1 MLRLLSHP
9 KYRPFFFSFT
19 AGNFAEGLVAVTV
32 PFVLLQRTGD
42 PAAVGF
48 CLALQTAG
56 VLVMAFPGASIADRF
71 PRQKVVSWSY
81 WAAGLALVGICIAL
95 GTDLGTWAVGAGLF
109 LFGASTAVYGPAS
122 DAMTP
127 RLVSEE
133 YLHKANSMDSLS
145 QRIGQGILGP
155 LLGGAMVAMGMGI
168 GAFALSALLC
178 VFGAIIA
185 RRIQLLPPATDN
197 CQQEEASENSN
208 WASVLRYLKKTPLL
222 VALLAWVSI
231 FIMLQVGAKPV
242 AATIWITDIQ
252 DGGAALYGIALSIG
266 AVISAVVVLII
277 GASPLPS
284 KYLAWMITAWSLG
297 SGMLMLAVLLPS
309 AWSFIISY
317 ALAAGLMAI
326 GNIYWSTYIQS
337 TVPDRLLARVIS
349 IDWVASLALTPLGAA
364 VAGTVVSQWGAGP
377 TFSTAALVPLFS
389 GLGMLTLILR
399 AKSQG
404 AETRRNSRQELAP
417 DVMD

>member
-9 KYRPFFFSFT
+9 KYRSFFVSFT

-32 PFVLLQRTGD
+32 PFVLLQSTGD

-56 VLVMAFPGASIADRF
+56 VLVMAFPGATIADRF
-71 PRQKVVSWSY
+71 PRQRVISWSY
-81 WAAGLALVGICIAL
+81 WAAGLALAGICFSL
-95 GTDLGTWAVGAGLF
+95 GTGLGIWAIGAGLF

-127 RLVSEE
+127 RLVSKED
-133 YLHKANSMDSLS
+133 LHKANSMDSLS

-155 LLGGAMVAMGMGI
+155 LLGGALVTMGMGTWT
-168 GAFALSALLC
+168 FALSALLC
-178 VFGAIIA
+178 FFGAIIA
-185 RRIQLLPPATDN
+185 RRIQLLPSVTED
-197 CQQEEASENSN
+197 CQQEAPENSN
-208 WASVLRYLKKTPLL
+208 WASVLRYLKGTPLF
-222 VALLAWVSI
+222 VALLVWVSI

-242 AATIWITDIQ
+242 AATTWITDIQ

-266 AVISAVVVLII
+266 AVISAVVVVIV
-277 GASPLPS
+277 GALPLPN
-284 KYLAWMITAWSLG
+284 KYVAWMIAAWGLG
-297 SGMLMLAVLLPS
+297 SGILMLAVLLPS
-309 AWSFIISY
+309 AWAFIISY
-317 ALAAGLMAI
+317 AMAAGLMAI

-364 VAGTVVSQWGAGP
+364 VAGTVVSRWGAGP
-377 TFSTAALVPLFS
+377 TLSVAALVPLVS
-389 GLGMLTLILR
+389 GFGMLTLVLR
-399 AKSQG
+399 AKSQR
-404 AETRRNSRQELAP
+404 AEGRRIPRQELAP
-417 DVMD
+417 EMMD